1 MSLADLPKS
10 DWTLEDFEVGKPLGK
25 GKFGRVY
32 LARENRTKFMVALKV
47 LFKSE
52 LRKNRVEHQLRRE
65 IEIQSHLDHD
75 NILKLYGWFHDETRI
90 YLILEFAPE
99 GELYGHLTKLGKFD
113 EKTAANYILQL
124 CAALQHCHQNN
135 VIHRDIKPENLLIGG
150 RMGHD
155 KFDVLKIADF
165 GWSVHAPSNRRKTMC
180 GTLDYL
186 PPEMVIG
193 KEHDEKVDIWCLGI
207 LCYEFIVGSPP
218 FEADGHDETYERI
231 LNSAVEFPDH
241 VSKLA
246 RHFISMI
253 LRKRPDKRTT
263 LKKISKH
270 PWIVAN
276 ARADVENIAPN
287 AAQALVE
294 GYENCIYK

>member
-1 MSLADLPKS
+1 M
-10 DWTLEDFEVGKPLGK
+10 
-25 GKFGRVY
+25 
-32 LARENRTKFMVALKV
+32 
-47 LFKSE
+47 
-52 LRKNRVEHQLRRE
+52 
-65 IEIQSHLDHD
+65 
-75 NILKLYGWFHDETRI
+75 
-90 YLILEFAPE
+90 
-99 GELYGHLTKLGKFD
+99 
-113 EKTAANYILQL
+113 
-124 CAALQHCHQNN
+124 
-135 VIHRDIKPENLLIGG
+135 
-150 RMGHD
+150 
-155 KFDVLKIADF
+155 
-165 GWSVHAPSNRRKTMC
+165 
-180 GTLDYL
+180 
-186 PPEMVIG
+186 
-193 KEHDEKVDIWCLGI
+193 DIWCLGI